1 MIFDS
6 IRLYKNASKKGKCP
20 LVARPAFNPLFLVH
34 AFGAGN
40 DEKIKDRRVCLG
52 GEW

>member
-1 MIFDS
+1 M
-6 IRLYKNASKKGKCP
+6 AH
-20 LVARPAFNPLFLVH
+20 PAFNPLFLVH

-52 GEW
+52 GGERYGRSGGKKGISSCA